1 MKRFWDL
8 SILVKILTVGIGTIV
23 VLAGVLVFLYQGSD
37 KQQSVDAIVQ
47 KARSIC
53 LIAESVRQGMEDKW
67 AQGLFSAAD
76 IKAYAEAGQTEKI
89 MAVIPVVTAWQAA
102 MRKADAGE
110 YTFRVPKFSPRNP
123 KNAPDY
129 NQSVKIEGPALE
141 KIKQEGLDEYYVID
155 EATNSVRYFLPVRLS
170 ENCLVCH
177 GDPARSKALWG
188 NDRGMDPTG
197 SRMENWKAGQIHG
210 AFQVIQSLDSAYA
223 SLRARIYKAVA
234 IVGLGVLL
242 VALVFFLVTRSI
254 TRPLTRGVT
263 FAEDMAGGDL
273 SRDLDVAQNDET
285 GKLAGAMN
293 KMIKNLRQMISNLSE
308 GVQTLSA
315 SSGELSA
322 VASVMSK
329 ETQESSELAVS
340 VAAAAEEMSTNM
352 SSVAAAVEET
362 STNVNSVSAAAE
374 EMSATI
380 SDIAKNSDE
389 SKKITEE
396 AVAQAGNA
404 SEKVKELGQAAMEI
418 GQVTDTITD
427 ISEQTNLLALNATI
441 EAARAGEAGKG
452 FAVVANEIKALAHQT
467 AEATTQI
474 TEKIERMQ
482 GSSNETT
489 AEIKEITRVINAV
502 NDIVS
507 TIAAAVEEQ
516 SQVTNE
522 IAENVSQASL
532 GIAEVTENVSQAS
545 LASDEVAQS
554 IAKVSASLETISGRS
569 NNVNKTSDEL
579 DHLSS
584 RLEETMKQF
593 KLS

>member
-8 SILVKILTVGIGTIV
+8 PILVKLLTVGIGTIIILV
-23 VLAGVLVFLYQGSD
+23 GVLLFLYQQSD
-37 KQQSVDAIVQ
+37 KDQSVDAIVQ

-53 LIAESVRQGMEDKW
+53 LIAESVRQEMEDKW
-67 AQGLFSAAD
+67 GHGLFSAAD
-76 IKAYAEAGQTEKI
+76 IRTYAEAGETEKI
-89 MAVIPVVTAWQAA
+89 LAVIPVVSAWQAA
-102 MRKADAGE
+102 MRKSDVGG

-141 KIKQEGLDEYYVID
+141 KMMKENLDEYYVID
-155 EATNSVRYFLPVRLS
+155 KANNSVRYFLPVRLS

-177 GDPARSKALWG
+177 GDPARSMELWG
-188 NDRGMDPTG
+188 NDKGLDPTG
-197 SRMENWKAGQIHG
+197 TRMENWKAGQIHG
-210 AFQVIQSLDSAYA
+210 AFEVIQSLDPAYA
-223 SLRARIYKAVA
+223 SLRARIYKAVG
-234 IVGLGVLL
+234 IVVAGVLL

-254 TRPLTRGVT
+254 TNSLGRGVT
-263 FAEDMAGGDL
+263 FAENMAEGDL
-273 SRDLDVAQNDET
+273 SRDLDVKQEDET
-285 GKLAGAMN
+285 GKLARAMN
-293 KMIKNLRQMISNLSE
+293 GMIRNLRQMITSLSD

-315 SSGELSA
+315 SSGELSS
-322 VASVMSK
+322 VAGVMSK
-329 ETQESSELAVS
+329 ETGESSDLAIS
-340 VAAAAEEMSTNM
+340 VAAAAEQMSANM
-352 SSVAAAVEET
+352 SSVAAAVEQT

-380 SDIAKNSDE
+380 SDIAKNSNE
-389 SKKITEE
+389 SRKITEE
-396 AVAQAGNA
+396 AVSQAGNA
-404 SEKVKELGQAAMEI
+404 SKKVMELGQAAREI

-452 FAVVANEIKALAHQT
+452 FAVVANEIKDLANQT

-474 TEKIERMQ
+474 SAKIERMQ
-482 GSSNETT
+482 GSANETT
-489 AEIKEITRVINAV
+489 TEIKEITRVINAV

-507 TIAAAVEEQ
+507 TIAAAVEQQ
-516 SQVTNE
+516 SAVTNE

-532 GIAEVTENVSQAS
+532 GIADVTENVSQAS

-554 IAKVSASLETISGRS
+554 IAKVSASLEAISGRS
-569 NNVNKTSDEL
+569 DNINKTSEEL
-579 DHLSS
+579 DALSS
-584 RLEETMKQF
+584 KLEETMKKF